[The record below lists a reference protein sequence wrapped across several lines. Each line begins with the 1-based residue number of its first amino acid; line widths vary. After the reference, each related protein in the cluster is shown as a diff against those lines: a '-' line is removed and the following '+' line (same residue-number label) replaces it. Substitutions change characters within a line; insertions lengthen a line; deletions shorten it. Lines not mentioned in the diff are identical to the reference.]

1 MSSSFLETALAATL
15 GVTIFHLLEALV
27 WTIKDSRKTK
37 QEEDF
42 WEEYDFD

>member
-15 GVTIFHLLEALV
+15 GVTIFHLLEALA

-37 QEEDF
+37 QEENF
-42 WEEYDFD
+42 WDEYDFD

>member
-27 WTIKDSRKTK
+27 WTIKDARKTK

>member
-1 MSSSFLETALAATL
+1 MSSSFLETVLAATL

-27 WTIKDSRKTK
+27 WVIKDARKLK

-42 WEEYDFD
+42 WEAYDFD

>member
-15 GVTIFHLLEALV
+15 GVTIFNLVEALV
-27 WTIKDSRKTK
+27 WIVKDGRKSK
-37 QEEDF
+37 QEEGF